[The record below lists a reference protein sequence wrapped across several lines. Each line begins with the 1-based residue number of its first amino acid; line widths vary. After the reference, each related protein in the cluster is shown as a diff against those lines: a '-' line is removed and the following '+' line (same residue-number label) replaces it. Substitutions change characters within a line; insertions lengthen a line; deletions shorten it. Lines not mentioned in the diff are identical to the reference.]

1 MTDIANLTRRTDT
14 MGVRDTEYH
23 AFSLPEGLAYQY
35 TELHSDG
42 VRAIKVRLDR
52 TVSED
57 GAFVTVWFARV
68 DGAKTMGDV
77 LWNRLD
83 AVATP
88 GYRWHY
94 ATVSFSHWSAPTAAL
109 GVCRDLVN
117 RAMKSLVWDSE

>member
-52 TVSED
+52 TVNED
-57 GAFVTVWFARV
+57 DAFVTVWFARV
-68 DGAKTMGDV
+68 DGAETMGDV
-77 LWNRLD
+77 LWTELPHVD
-83 AVATP
+83 APAFT
-88 GYRWHY
+88 WHY
-94 ATVSFSHWSAPTAAL
+94 ATVSHSHWSAPTAAL
-109 GVCRDLVN
+109 AVIQDLVA
-117 RAMKSLVWDSE
+117 RAREFLVWDTK